1 MFKYV
6 SEIISQF
13 SRSQKI
19 LALLILC
26 FSIILVTIL
35 PSFISTITLDRSEL
49 ENKISERDLK
59 IRQLSYNFNSLD
71 STVRVNQKKCTD
83 DAFKREIEFKKMLQE
98 IQDDLIL
105 SNLRSQKIRNA
116 YIIKDTSSFI
126 VNETF
131 IPTMDLSPL
140 IKKVGKMKNQIEDK

>member
-6 SEIISQF
+6 SQIISQF

-26 FSIILVTIL
+26 FSIILITVL
-35 PSFISTITLDRSEL
+35 PSFISAITIDRSEL
-49 ENKISERDLK
+49 EGKISERDLK
-59 IRQLSYNFNSLD
+59 INQLNYSFNSLD
-71 STVRVNQKKCTD
+71 STIRASQKKCTD

-105 SNLRSQKIRNA
+105 NNLRTKKIRNN
-116 YIIKDTSSFI
+116 YIVKDTSSFI
-126 VNETF
+126 VNEVSD
-131 IPTMDLSPL
+131 PKLDLIPL
-140 IKKVGKMKNQIEDK
+140 IKKVEKMKNSIKDK

>member
-105 SNLRSQKIRNA
+105 NNFKSQKIRNS

-126 VNETF
+126 VNEAF

-140 IKKVGKMKNQIEDK
+140 IKKVGKMKNQIKDK

>member
-26 FSIILVTIL
+26 FSIILVTVL
-35 PSFISTITLDRSEL
+35 PSFISSITLDRSEL

-59 IRQLSYNFNSLD
+59 INQLSYNFNSLD
-71 STVRVNQKKCTD
+71 STIRANQKKCTD
-83 DAFKREIEFKKMLQE
+83 DAFKREVEFKKMLQE

-105 SNLRSQKIRNA
+105 SNLKSQKIRNN
-116 YIIKDTSSFI
+116 YIVKDTSSFI
-126 VNETF
+126 VNEVF
-131 IPTMDLSPL
+131 IPTIDLSPL
-140 IKKVGKMKNQIEDK
+140 IKKVGKMKNQIKDK